1 MTASALLVLAL
12 IAAPLSATAP
22 DQKPRA
28 RDCGITIGILDPGPL
43 NAITDV
49 AGVRVGHRTLVQGDS
64 VRTGVTVI
72 LPHAG
77 NLFQEKV
84 PAAVVVGNGFG
95 KLIGATQV
103 QELGVI
109 ETPIALTNTLAV
121 WTVADALARTVLAL
135 PGNESV
141 RSVNPIVGE
150 TNDGFLNDIRG
161 RHVREEHLQDAL
173 RSATGGAVAEGSVG
187 AGTGSVCFGWKGGIG
202 SSSRRGAERD
212 GAYTVGVLVQTNFGG
227 LLDIDGV
234 PVGRVLNESGR
245 GPRSAPGGNGSC
257 MIVVATDAPLSPH
270 TLARLARRALLALGR
285 TGSVMSHGSGDYVIA
300 FTSAES
306 IRVRPG
312 EPEPGGTDV
321 PASQLESLFRAVVES
336 TEEAVLNS
344 LFAATTVKGTGG
356 HIAREIPIEEVQA
369 IMKRYRRLTD

>member
-1 MTASALLVLAL
+1 MTASAILALAL
-12 IAAPLSATAP
+12 IAAPLSIP
-22 DQKPRA
+22 GVDQKPRA
-28 RDCGITIGILDPGPL
+28 RECGITIGILEPGPL

-49 AGVRVGHRTLVQGDS
+49 AGVLVGHTTLVQGDS

-72 LPHAG
+72 LPHDG

-84 PAAVVVGNGFG
+84 PAAIVVGNGFG

-141 RSVNPIVGE
+141 RSVNPVVGE

-161 RHVREEHLQDAL
+161 RHVREEHLRDAIG
-173 RSATGGAVAEGSVG
+173 SASRGAVAEGSVG
-187 AGTGSVCFGWKGGIG
+187 AGTGTVCFGWKGGIG
-202 SSSRRGAERD
+202 SSSRRAAAHD
-212 GAYTVGVLVQTNFGG
+212 SAYTVGVLVQTNFGG
-227 LLDIDGV
+227 LLDINGV
-234 PVGRVLNESGR
+234 PVGRVLNESMR
-245 GPRSAPGGNGSC
+245 SPRSGPGGDGSC

-270 TLARLARRALLALGR
+270 SLGRLARRALLALGR

-300 FTSAES
+300 FTSAKS
-306 IRVRPG
+306 VRVRPG
-312 EPEPGGTDV
+312 MPEPGGTDV
-321 PASQLESLFRAVVES
+321 PASQLEGLFRAVVES

-344 LFAATTVKGTGG
+344 LFAATTVKGTAG
-356 HIAREIPIEEVQA
+356 HTAREIPVEEVKA
-369 IMKRYRRLTD
+369 IMKRYGRLTD